1 VSYFAAGLARTA
13 DGWVAGELDLEGVAD
28 VDEVA
33 DLVRELDDSAET
45 ALLFVEEDDEY
56 VAIVRVDSGAVDPR
70 VFISD
75 GRAADTY
82 PIVEMLADALTTG
95 VPRSAAVASPVAD
108 HEEDAGDEPEE
119 DEDAPPGHDSEPL
132 GDAALLADFGTP
144 ARDLLAL
151 CAQEGTLP
159 ADVITE
165 VCERAG
171 CLDELESLRLEGVT

>member
-1 VSYFAAGLARTA
+1 VSYFAVVLARSA
-13 DGWVAGELDLEGVAD
+13 AGWTGQELDLDGAED

-33 DLVRELDDSAET
+33 DLIRDATGDART

-56 VAIVRVDSGAVDPR
+56 MAIVRVDGGAEEPR

-75 GRAADTY
+75 GRAADSY
-82 PIVEMLADALTTG
+82 QIVEMLAVA
-95 VPRSAAVASPVAD
+95 VEAARD
-108 HEEDAGDEPEE
+108 EDEAAGGEDD

-132 GDAALLADFGTP
+132 GDAAVLADLGTS

-151 CAQEGTLP
+151 CAHEGTLP
-159 ADVITE
+159 ADLISE

-171 CLDELESLRLEGVT
+171 CQDELEALRGPA